1 MNQQRTVI
9 YKQRREVLDGL
20 DLQEKIVGMIRS
32 YIESTVLACTQA
44 EDPAEWKFDELRST
58 LFGFVCKADDFNYTE
73 EQLASLRPED
83 IIEELTERA
92 MKVYRSKDELFGA
105 EQMREIERVILLRN
119 VDLKWMDHLENMDD
133 LKESIGLQA
142 YAQRDPINEYRIQ
155 GADLF
160 DEMSE
165 MIRADTVRGVL
176 SVIPRPHV
184 EIKREEVAKV
194 TGEGFEGK
202 APARPVVIRRAP
214 AQPAQNGAA
223 PAQGVGPLIRPPM
236 QQLTRAQLQKEKAN
250 KVGRNDPCPCGSGKK
265 YKNCCGRG

>member
-1 MNQQRTVI
+1 M
-9 YKQRREVLDGL
+9 
-20 DLQEKIVGMIRS
+20 
-32 YIESTVLACTQA
+32 
-44 EDPAEWKFDELRST
+44 
-58 LFGFVCKADDFNYTE
+58 
-73 EQLASLRPED
+73 
-83 IIEELTERA
+83 RA
-92 MKVYRSKDELFGA
+92 MKVNKSKDELFGA

-165 MIRADTVRGVL
+165 MIRADTVRGIL

-194 TGEGFEGK
+194 TGEGFEG
-202 APARPVVIRRAP
+202 APVRRPVIIRRAP
-214 AQPAQNGAA
+214 AQPAQNGAPGAA
-223 PAQGVGPLIRPPM
+223 PA
-236 QQLTRAQLQKEKAN
+236 E
-250 KVGRNDPCPCGSGKK
+250 
-265 YKNCCGRG
+265 